1 MRKYLHLTI
10 MDKNIPERVE
20 SLRGYMRAHG
30 YSAFVVVSSDPHS
43 SEYVADCWKS
53 REWVSGFDGSAG
65 TVVVTLDKALLW
77 TDSRYWLAADK
88 ALEGTGYALMKDG
101 DRETPSIVEW
111 LCANLNA
118 GDVVAVDGTV
128 CSVVEADAWSTS
140 LAARGIKFDFAKDPF
155 EELWEGRPS
164 LPLGKAE
171 IMPED
176 IAGESAKNKLARLR
190 SALIA
195 EEVDGMLV
203 TMLDE
208 VAWLTNLRGSD
219 VEYNPVVVAYMIVTL
234 DDAVLYIDER
244 KLVPEVLDYLKTQGI
259 SVAGYGDVWQALKD
273 YDKATLLMQPSKCNV
288 AAVKSVAT
296 EKVVSRADSPVAK
309 MKAVKNETEIE
320 GFERAMLS
328 EGAAM
333 VNLLHWLKPAVE
345 QGGVH
350 ELDVDA
356 KLTEFRSEDHLFR
369 GLSFATIAAYGE
381 NAAIVHY
388 EPNEKENALLE
399 PRGFLLLDCGGQYD
413 CGTTDITRTIALGEL
428 TQEQKEDYT
437 RVLRGHISLAQ
448 AVFPKGTCGTQLDVL
463 ARQWLWK
470 ASENYLHGTGHG
482 VGHFLN
488 VHEGPHQIRMNNMP
502 AHLLPG
508 MTVTNEPGLYKAGR
522 YGIRI
527 ENTMV
532 VKHHSESEF
541 GCFYSLEPLTLCPID
556 TTPIIP
562 ELLGDDA
569 RDYLNSYHALVF
581 ERLSPFFEGEMLC
594 FLEKLCAPI

>member
-65 TVVVTLDKALLW
+65 TAVITLDKALLW

-88 ALEGTGYALMKDG
+88 ALEGTGYTLMKDG

-111 LCANLNA
+111 LRANLNA

-140 LAARGIKFDFAKDPF
+140 LAAKGIKFDFAKDPF

-176 IAGESAKNKLARLR
+176 VAGEPAQSKIARLR
-190 SALIA
+190 LALKA
-195 EEVDGMLV
+195 EEVEGMLV

-208 VAWLTNLRGSD
+208 VAWLTNLRGND
-219 VEYNPVVVAYMIVTL
+219 VEYNPVVVSYMLVTL
-234 DDAVLYIDER
+234 DDAVLYVDER
-244 KLVPEVLDYLKTQGI
+244 KLTDEVRGYLDAQGI
-259 SVAGYGDVWQALKD
+259 TVAGYGDVWQALKE
-273 YDKATLLMQPSKCNV
+273 YGKGTVLMQPSRCN
-288 AAVKSVAT
+288 AAAAKSVAK
-296 EKVVSRADSPVAK
+296 EKVVFRDSPVAK
-309 MKAVKNETEIE
+309 MKAVKNEVEIE
-320 GFERAMLS
+320 GFERAMLA
-328 EGAAM
+328 EGVAM

-345 QGGVH
+345 AGGVR
-350 ELDVDA
+350 ELDVDS
-356 KLTEFRSEDHLFR
+356 KLTEFRSDDHLFR

-388 EPNEKENALLE
+388 EPNEKENALLKLE
-399 PRGFLLLDCGGQYD
+399 GFLLLDCGGQYS
-413 CGTTDITRTIALGEL
+413 CGTTDITRTIPLGPL
-428 TQEQKEDYT
+428 TQEQREDYT
-437 RVLRGHISLAQ
+437 RVLRGHISLAM
-448 AVFPKGTCGTQLDVL
+448 AKFPHGTCGTQLDVL
-463 ARQWLWK
+463 ARQWLWQ
-470 ASENYLHGTGHG
+470 AGDNYLHGTGHG

-502 AHLLPG
+502 ALLVPG

-522 YGIRI
+522 HGIRI
-527 ENTMV
+527 ENTMIV
-532 VKHHSESEF
+532 TPYREGEF
-541 GCFYSLEPLTLCPID
+541 GTFYALEPLTLCPID
-556 TTPIIP
+556 TTPIVP
-562 ELLGDDA
+562 ELFGDA
-569 RDYLNSYHALVF
+569 ERAYLNDYHRVVF
-581 ERLSPFFEGEMLC
+581 EKLSPFFEGEMLE
-594 FLEKLCAPI
+594 FLEKACAPI